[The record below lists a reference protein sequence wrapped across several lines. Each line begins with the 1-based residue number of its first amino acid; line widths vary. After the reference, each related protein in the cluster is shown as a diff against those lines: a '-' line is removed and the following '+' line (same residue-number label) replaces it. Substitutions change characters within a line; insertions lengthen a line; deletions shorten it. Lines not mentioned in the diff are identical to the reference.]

1 MSNPQRTLLVV
12 VALLAVVGAAAF
24 FLMGRGPGP
33 AAALPGASRA
43 AIAPG
48 VVAPPALGPEAAP
61 AIEQPRATARQQL
74 VEPTPDD
81 PYAAAR
87 CGFRGRL
94 LLPTLEPAPGLE
106 VRLFRFGIE
115 MLPRSELI
123 PERIEPAA
131 LEVDAGRATSGEDG
145 RFLVTGVWPRGVYVL
160 AAGAG
165 SDTPLWQLV
174 DRTPG
179 PGEIIDLGDLVLQA
193 MGTITGTVV
202 DDAGEPL
209 PGALVRAADLP
220 GEILAFAP
228 IERFDPAG
236 ALIVRDGGK
245 GHVFFM
251 PPWVEQRYRD
261 LPIPSTFTDADGA
274 FTLKGVVPGTN
285 VLVVTSL
292 GFRGQ
297 VEPGVEVRAGETRD
311 VGEIE
316 LDLGELIQGVVVDTT
331 GAPVPG
337 AQVLLAEGLGP
348 IPVELAGPPL
358 TADGAGRFSRS
369 GLSGRNVTG
378 AARRTDGDAWTVFP
392 QEFVSRELKLTLPA
406 THTLT
411 VRLVSNQGL
420 AVERPRL
427 RLVQRPDNAGQRET
441 LEMATL
447 GLVTDLEVSR
457 RRRTTEDGRIVLPDL
472 ATGRYLLLAQSDGH
486 AVAGKEIDLESDR
499 EETLTLEVSRGILV
513 RVVDGEETPVAN
525 AEVLAAPSGSG
536 EHLRH
541 GPLPCGRTKADGTL
555 FVTQVQSEEI
565 SITVRHP
572 AYGSAQER
580 VNVNQGEAVLVLQAP
595 GSLEGVLT
603 DGGQIP
609 EPGKWML
616 AITGRGMGEVMPVF
630 SVPDLEGRFRVQGL
644 QPGNYRINS
653 FPAIGGLNSVG
664 GLLGSMRSSFELGQG
679 TQESF
684 EIRSGERTL
693 VVMDASSRPP
703 VTGPAA
709 NVSGLVLVDGY
720 PGTGLR
726 IGGWAMVQNGGEG
739 GDWRRFGAEVDATGR
754 FDLGRVP
761 AGTIRL
767 SLTDPNGA
775 RGLFTPESQDL
786 WTESVQIVDNEDR
799 ELRIELVTGSLVGT
813 VLDVDGSPASGSRV
827 TLRGAATQSALTDER
842 GRFTISTLSAG
853 TYGVEARGARGGRAE
868 LAGIEVAASRTP
880 TSIDIRLQR
889 TFTVRGQVEMAAFGE
904 TPQWV
909 WMNVNSADDESRARR
924 RSSMG
929 SQVSPAG
936 LFTVDGLLPGRYT
949 VTFFLPGRG
958 QWTIERPFEIRNADL
973 DDLMLRP
980 IRRETAPSNG

>member
-1 MSNPQRTLLVV
+1 MSNSQRTLLIVATSL
-12 VALLAVVGAAAF
+12 ALLGAAAL
-24 FLMGRGPGP
+24 FLLDRGPGS

-43 AIAPG
+43 ALAPA
-48 VVAPPALGPEAAP
+48 VAPPPSLEPQTDPSA
-61 AIEQPRATARQQL
+61 EQQRATARQEL
-74 VEPTPDD
+74 VEATPDD
-81 PYAAAR
+81 PFAAAR

-106 VRLFRFGIE
+106 VRLFRFGME
-115 MLPRSELI
+115 MFPRSELI
-123 PERIEPAA
+123 PERIEPASID
-131 LEVDAGRATSGEDG
+131 VDAGRATSGEDG

-228 IERFDPAG
+228 IERFDPSG

-297 VEPGVEVRAGETRD
+297 VEPGIEVRAGETRD

-316 LDLGELIQGVVVDTT
+316 LDLGELIQGLVVDTA
-331 GAPVPG
+331 GEPVAG

-358 TADGAGRFSRS
+358 TADRAGRFSRS
-369 GLSGRNVTG
+369 GLAGRSVTG
-378 AARRTDGDAWTVFP
+378 AARRTEGDAWTVFP

-411 VRLVSNQGL
+411 VRLVSSQGL
-420 AVERPRL
+420 AIERPRL

-447 GLVTDLEVSR
+447 GLVTDLDVSR
-457 RRRTTEDGRIVLPDL
+457 RQRTTEDGRIVLPDL
-472 ATGRYLLLAQSDGH
+472 ATGRYLLLAQCDGH
-486 AVAGKEIDLESDR
+486 AVTAKEIDLEGER
-499 EETLTLEVSRGILV
+499 EETLTLEAARAVLV
-513 RVVDGEETPVAN
+513 RVLDGEDQPVAN

-536 EHLRH
+536 DHLRH
-541 GPLPCGRTKADGTL
+541 GPLPCGRTRPDGTL
-555 FVTQVQSEEI
+555 LVTQVQSEEI

-572 AYGSAQER
+572 LYGSAQER
-580 VNVNQGEAVLVLQAP
+580 VNVNQGEAVIVLAAP

-609 EPGKWML
+609 ELGKWML

-630 SVPDLEGRFRVQGL
+630 TVPDLEGRFRVQGL
-644 QPGNYRINS
+644 QPGDYRINS

-664 GLLGSMRSSFELGQG
+664 GLLGSMRQSIELGQG

-693 VVMDASSRPP
+693 LIMDATTKPP
-703 VTGPAA
+703 ITGPAA
-709 NVSGLVLVDGY
+709 NVSGLVLVDGF

-726 IGGWAMVQNGGEG
+726 IGGWAMVPSDDGDN
-739 GDWRRFGAEVDATGR
+739 DWRRFAAEVDVAGR

-761 AGTIRL
+761 AGSIRL
-767 SLTDPNGA
+767 SLTDPNGS
-775 RGLFTPESQDL
+775 RGLFAPESQDL
-786 WTESVQIVDNEDR
+786 WSETLQIVDKEDR
-799 ELRIELVTGSLVGT
+799 ELRVELVTGSLVGT
-813 VLDVDGSPASGSRV
+813 VLDVDGAPAVGCRV
-827 TLRGAATQSALTDER
+827 TLRGAATQSAMTDER
-842 GRFTISTLSAG
+842 GRFSISMLAAG
-853 TYGVEARGARGGRAE
+853 SYGVEARGARGGRAE
-868 LAGIEVAASRTP
+868 LGGVEVAASRTP
-880 TSIDIRLQR
+880 TSVDLRLQR
-889 TFTVRGQVEMAAFGE
+889 TFTVRGRVEMAAFGE
-904 TPQWV
+904 RPQWL
-909 WMNVNSADDESRARR
+909 WMSVTSVEDEGQPRR
-924 RSSMG
+924 RRNSG
-929 SQVSPAG
+929 SQVSTEG
-936 LFTVDGLLPGRYT
+936 LFTVEGLLPGRYT
-949 VTFFLPGRG
+949 ASFFLPGRQ
-958 QWTIERPFEIRNADL
+958 QWTIERPFEVRNADL
-973 DDLMLRP
+973 DDLILRP
-980 IRRETAPSNG
+980 IRRETTPSNG